1 MTTPITDPDDEFY
14 TGCTEDCPDDCAAD
28 HRGEQ

>member
-1 MTTPITDPDDEFY
+1 MNVIDPDDEFF
-14 TGCTEDCPDDCAAD
+14 TGCTEDCADECAAD